1 MRYTQA
7 SASKINLLLSIT
19 GKLPN
24 GYHEIDTVFLP
35 LDTPADVIS
44 LDLREDDEILITSS
58 DPIVPCDER
67 NLCWKAADAYARASS
82 IKEGCSIHIEKN
94 IPIAAGMGGGSSNA
108 ATVLSI
114 LNDHFKLLSDQQL
127 AEIALSIGAD
137 VPFFLNPH
145 LSSATGVGEKLIP
158 AAFVYQDIP
167 LVIVA
172 PHFPVSA
179 AWAYRRCTVSE
190 NPPSAAQMLNA
201 VQAGDI
207 HQIASLVQNDL
218 AIPLY
223 KKFPVLNILK
233 QQITDAGALCAEV
246 SGSGP
251 TMFGICESK
260 QAAEKCAE
268 NLSGTLPES
277 FTVWSC

>member
-1 MRYTQA
+1 MI

-24 GYHEIDTVFLP
+24 GYHKIDTVFLP
-35 LDTPADVIS
+35 LDTPADGIDLEFCDEAGIVI
-44 LDLREDDEILITSS
+44 TTS

-67 NLCWKAADAYARASS
+67 NLCWKAVKAYEQAASCE
-82 IKEGCSIHIEKN
+82 IGCSIHIEKN
-94 IPIAAGMGGGSSNA
+94 IPVAAGMGGGSSNA
-108 ATVLSI
+108 AVVLSI
-114 LNDHFKLLSDQQL
+114 LNDHFKALTDVEL
-127 AEIALSIGAD
+127 ADVALSLGAD

-158 AAFVYQDIP
+158 ADFTYNDIP

-179 AWAYRRCTVSE
+179 AWAYKHCAVSKDS
-190 NPPSAAQMLNA
+190 PSAEQMLNA
-201 VQAGDI
+201 VQSGDMRE
-207 HQIASLVQNDL
+207 IASLVQNDL

-223 KKFPVLNILK
+223 QKFPVLTIMK
-233 QQITDAGALCAEV
+233 QQILDAGALCAEV

-251 TMFGICESK
+251 TMFGICESSDD
-260 QAAEKCAE
+260 AAKCADILKE
-268 NLSGTLPES
+268 VLPS
-277 FTVWSC
+277 SYSVWSVG